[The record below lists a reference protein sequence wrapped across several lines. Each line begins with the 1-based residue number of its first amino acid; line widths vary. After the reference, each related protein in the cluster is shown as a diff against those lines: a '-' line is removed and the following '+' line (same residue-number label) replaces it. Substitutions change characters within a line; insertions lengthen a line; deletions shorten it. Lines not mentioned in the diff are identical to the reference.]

1 LGFFRDIWYMWTLI
15 LELFHDICFMPWA
28 SMRIDNRRFCK
39 CRKEEIDER
48 FLGTEEYLDW
58 RDGASERS
66 SPVLYIHH
74 VFFSR
79 E

>member
-1 LGFFRDIWYMWTLI
+1 
-15 LELFHDICFMPWA
+15 
-28 SMRIDNRRFCK
+28 MRIDNRRFCK